1 LIQEGNIGLMKAVE
15 KFDPDRGYRFST
27 YATWW
32 IRQAVQRAVAD
43 KGRTI
48 RVPVHMTEKIL
59 KMSRA
64 YARLSSKLGRKPS
77 EEEVA
82 QSLGW
87 EQAEVRQALNTI
99 PDTNSLDQPLGS
111 EEGASSLVE
120 LVQDED
126 VPDAFGTVIR
136 EAESVLLKEAIRE
149 LSDRIRYVLVRRYGL
164 DDRGKATL
172 SELAKELS
180 ISRERVRQLQ
190 RRAEE
195 DLRKGECARLLRGVV
210 A

>member
-1 LIQEGNIGLMKAVE
+1 M
-15 KFDPDRGYRFST
+15 
-27 YATWW
+27 
-32 IRQAVQRAVAD
+32 
-43 KGRTI
+43 
-48 RVPVHMTEKIL
+48 
-59 KMSRA
+59 
-64 YARLSSKLGRKPS
+64 
-77 EEEVA
+77 
-82 QSLGW
+82 
-87 EQAEVRQALNTI
+87 
-99 PDTNSLDQPLGS
+99 
-111 EEGASSLVE
+111 E